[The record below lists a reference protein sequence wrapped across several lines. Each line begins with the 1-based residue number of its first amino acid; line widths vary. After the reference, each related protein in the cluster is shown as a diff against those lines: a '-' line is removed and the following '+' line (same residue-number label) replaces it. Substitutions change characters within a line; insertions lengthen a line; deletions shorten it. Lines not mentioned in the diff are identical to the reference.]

1 MTKYGIIG
9 FPLTNSFSKQYFNN
23 KIDKE
28 AIANAHYENFPLN
41 SIEEFPQLIK
51 ANPELKGLSVTIPYK
66 ETVLQY
72 INNFSDEVKK
82 IGATNCIRIKNR
94 KLTAFNTD
102 IIGFE
107 KSFIKLLQPVHKK
120 ALVLGT
126 GGASKAVQYV
136 LHKLGIDYLVVSRNK
151 SIQKNFIQYN
161 EITATIIDEHKII
174 INCTPLGM
182 APAVNTCPNIP
193 YALLTANHYLYDLVY
208 KPETTLFLQK
218 GEQKGAN
225 TCNGF
230 EMLVLQA
237 EENWRIWNE
246 E

>member
-126 GGASKAVQYV
+126 GGAS
-136 LHKLGIDYLVVSRNK
+136 
-151 SIQKNFIQYN
+151 
-161 EITATIIDEHKII
+161 
-174 INCTPLGM
+174 
-182 APAVNTCPNIP
+182 
-193 YALLTANHYLYDLVY
+193 
-208 KPETTLFLQK
+208 
-218 GEQKGAN
+218 
-225 TCNGF
+225 
-230 EMLVLQA
+230 
-237 EENWRIWNE
+237 
-246 E
+246 

>member
-237 EENWRIWNE
+237 EESRNK
-246 E
+246 